1 MLNQYKNTRQ
11 IFSAKG
17 AISAERIDLR
27 KLQFTS
33 KDINSSFYPE
43 VSIGKDLNSTLEFH
57 IYTGDQWVSGQHQ
70 INIAQKLPLFKNK
83 ETNETITLD
92 NPIGIDISK
101 IFNDL
106 KLTAGNFR
114 IVVNFFKNL
123 IGNYNRQHLRI
134 DEISQI
140 GRAHV

>member
-11 IFSAKG
+11 IFSANG

-43 VSIGKDLNSTLEFH
+43 VSK
-57 IYTGDQWVSGQHQ
+57 
-70 INIAQKLPLFKNK
+70 
-83 ETNETITLD
+83 
-92 NPIGIDISK
+92 
-101 IFNDL
+101 
-106 KLTAGNFR
+106 
-114 IVVNFFKNL
+114 
-123 IGNYNRQHLRI
+123 
-134 DEISQI
+134 I